1 MAERVGP
8 RYPAAFPEVISVGAV
23 DGHGNATMYSDYP
36 AIPPNHNGIATYGGG
51 LPTPVPP
58 SSDHPLTGATN
69 IDSLRAI
76 YLAPLYPALSGEDVQ
91 REYPAPNDDAWAY
104 WSGTSFATPIITA
117 VAARVLEKLTSGPN
131 PLPSRLWPTE
141 VQRAIT
147 TAAGQ
152 MEILTGA
159 APLPLQPDLDVSLL
173 MAYQCE
179 QKEVTTEAHE
189 HEVAHAD

>member
-1 MAERVGP
+1 MEERVGP

-36 AIPPNHNGIATYGGG
+36 AVPPNHNGIATYGGG

-58 SSDHPLTGATN
+58 SSDHPLTEATN

-76 YLAPLYPALSGEDVQ
+76 YLAPLYPALSGEDQ
-91 REYPAPNDDAWAY
+91 PREYSAPNDDAWAY

-117 VAARVLEKLTSGPN
+117 VAARVLEKLTSDAN

-147 TAAGQ
+147 TATGQ
-152 MEILTGA
+152 KEILTSA
-159 APLPLQPDLDVSLL
+159 APLPLQPDLGVSLL

-179 QKEVTTEAHE
+179 KKEAVAEAHE
-189 HEVAHAD
+189 PEGVPVD